1 MLRWALA
8 LAFACVTAMSHA
20 EPIRVATFNA
30 SLSRKGPGLL
40 LRDIEAGKDQQIK
53 NVVAII
59 QTVRPDILLLNEL
72 DHDYENRAL
81 QAFLDLLAQ
90 GTDGRKGI
98 RYPHFFAPP
107 QNVGVPSGID
117 LNMDGKRGG
126 PADAFGFGNFRGQY
140 AMALVSRFPIDAD
153 AAKDYSKLL
162 WKDVPNTKLPI
173 RRNSAPFLSE
183 ESLNVFRLSSKGHWD
198 VPITLP
204 SGDTVHILAS
214 HPTPPVFDGPENLN
228 GLRNRAEILFWDS
241 HIRTVL
247 QPESDKFIVMGD
259 LNSDPTDGEGSQDAI
274 NTLLN
279 SPYLTDPKPRSNG
292 AIAANGQGGANT
304 FHRNDPAM
312 DTADWRD
319 TGGPGNLR
327 VDYVLPSKTLNVKGA
342 GTYWPA
348 PDEDGFEWIG
358 SDGRASSDH
367 RLVWV
372 DLE

>member
-8 LAFACVTAMSHA
+8 AAFACITAMSHA

-40 LRDIEAGKDQQIK
+40 LRDIAVGKDQQIK
-53 NVVAII
+53 NVIAII

-81 QAFLDLLAQ
+81 KAFLALLAKD
-90 GTDGRKGI
+90 TDGRKGLH
-98 RYPHFFAPP
+98 YPHFYAPP

-117 LNMDGKRGG
+117 LNMDGKTGQ
-126 PADAFGFGNFRGQY
+126 PNDAFGFGMFRGQY

-153 AAKDYSKLL
+153 NAQDYSHLL
-162 WKDVPNTKLPI
+162 WKDIPNTKMPT
-173 RRNSAPFLSE
+173 RPDGSPFLNDAAS
-183 ESLNVFRLSSKGHWD
+183 SVFRLSSKGHWD
-198 VPITLP
+198 VPIQLP

-214 HPTPPVFDGPENLN
+214 HPTPPVFDGPEDLN
-228 GLRNRAEILFWDS
+228 GLRNRAEILFWDT

-247 QPESDKFIVMGD
+247 KPSKDKFIVLGD

-274 NTLLN
+274 NALLN
-279 SPYLTDPKPRSNG
+279 SPYLHDPKPRSNG
-292 AIAANGQGGANT
+292 ALTANNQGGANT
-304 FHRNDPAM
+304 THRSDPAT

-319 TGGPGNLR
+319 AGGPGNLR
-327 VDYVLPSKTLNVKGA
+327 VDYVLPSKTFNVKGA
-342 GTYWPA
+342 GTFWPA
-348 PDEDGFEWIG
+348 PNEDGFEWIG